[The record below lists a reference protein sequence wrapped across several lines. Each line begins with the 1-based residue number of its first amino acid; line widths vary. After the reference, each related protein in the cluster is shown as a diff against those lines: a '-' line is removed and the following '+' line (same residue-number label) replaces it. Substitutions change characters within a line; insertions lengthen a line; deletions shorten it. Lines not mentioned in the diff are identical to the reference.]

1 MFGFINSTHMTSF
14 KKKPKMSSKP
24 ILLKTINNKNNYLLL
39 YIFIC
44 LTLIGILLAVLI
56 ISKNSTIINNLKSE
70 NSSKLNVKVGD
81 YIEGGIVFFSKNGH
95 IRIVTKNDLNFTGVV
110 GKDWKKANEF
120 CQNQNISGHK
130 NWYLPDADEL
140 NLIRNELFGKF
151 NSHISHNYYLSSTL
165 NDRKEP
171 MVVNLGGGLYSESG
185 GHINEVRFKVRAVRK
200 IGY

>member
-1 MFGFINSTHMTSF
+1 MTSF